1 MVKNKLYDMVLV
13 TSENDKLRLE
23 VLVTENKYSM
33 SEAEAN
39 RLKTE
44 LGVFVISMMPYLILA
59 FLCTTT

>member
-23 VLVTENKYSM
+23 VLVTEKKYSM

-39 RLKTE
+39 RLMTE
-44 LGVFVISMMPYLILA
+44 LGVFAISMMPYLILA
-59 FLCTTT
+59 FLCATT

>member
-23 VLVTENKYSM
+23 VLVTEKKYSM

-39 RLKTE
+39 RLMTE

-59 FLCTTT
+59 FLCATT